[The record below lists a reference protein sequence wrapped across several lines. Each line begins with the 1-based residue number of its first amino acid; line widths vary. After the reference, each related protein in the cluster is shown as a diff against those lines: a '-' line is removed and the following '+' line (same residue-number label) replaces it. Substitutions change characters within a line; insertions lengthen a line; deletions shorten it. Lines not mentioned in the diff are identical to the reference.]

1 MQALYEKLVY
11 PESAREAGI
20 EGRVVVEFIVNKQGN
35 VVEPNILR
43 GIGGGADEAALEAI
57 RSTRFT
63 PGVQRG
69 QPVDVKMVLPIVF
82 RLSSDGTA
90 PPPPPPTPQPPPPPP
105 APPAPGDLGPRTSAG
120 EEIFIVVEEMPRMI
134 GGMEAYYNQL
144 RYPDMAR
151 RAGIEGRVILQFVVD
166 KEGKPIDAVVVRG
179 IGAGADEAA
188 LEALSKVRFTP
199 GKQRGHS
206 VNVQMQLPVEFS
218 LRD

>member
-1 MQALYEKLVY
+1 
-11 PESAREAGI
+11 
-20 EGRVVVEFIVNKQGN
+20 
-35 VVEPNILR
+35 
-43 GIGGGADEAALEAI
+43 
-57 RSTRFT
+57 
-63 PGVQRG
+63 
-69 QPVDVKMVLPIVF
+69 
-82 RLSSDGTA
+82 
-90 PPPPPPTPQPPPPPP
+90 
-105 APPAPGDLGPRTSAG
+105 
-120 EEIFIVVEEMPRMI
+120 MPRMI